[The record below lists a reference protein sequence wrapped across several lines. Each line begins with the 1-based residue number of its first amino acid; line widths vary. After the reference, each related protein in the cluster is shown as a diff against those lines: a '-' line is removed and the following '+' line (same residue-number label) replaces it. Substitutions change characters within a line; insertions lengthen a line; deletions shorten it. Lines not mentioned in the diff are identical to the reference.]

1 MKHLP
6 LLMYTTFC
14 GLYSMQ
20 TEAADKKGERPNIL
34 WLTFEDTSAYEF
46 GCYGNKGVHTP
57 NADSL
62 AARGIQLL
70 LKVRQPVHRSLLDAI
85 QALTEW
91 IFILFLTIHLLI
103 YSFHNGC
110 AKLAIIAQ
118 TIAKHITILPLTTK
132 VAGTSVITKPLTT
145 VLSAGKTS
153 LFLLYSIL

>member
-62 AARGIQLL
+62 AARGIQFMNAWS
-70 LKVRQPVHRSLLDAI
+70 VAPYCDQS
-85 QALTEW
+85 
-91 IFILFLTIHLLI
+91 
-103 YSFHNGC
+103 
-110 AKLAIIAQ
+110 IAERRKSRDKGR
-118 TIAKHITILPLTTK
+118 A
-132 VAGTSVITKPLTT
+132 ADS
-145 VLSAGKTS
+145 SERD
-153 LFLLYSIL
+153 